1 MDLPWRNRRQQLE
14 AVAAR
19 FGIPVSRYKAIQ
31 NDAEIRVLFQ
41 TAKQQGHEGLMLKSV
56 ESAYEAGQRRKT
68 WMKVKEPEE
77 ALTTVI
83 LYAHAGSGK
92 RGGTY
97 SDFTLGVRTHNAPD
111 SPFVPIGKAYGGYS
125 NEELK
130 QLNNALR
137 DLVLDRFGPTIMLKP
152 TIVVELEFDEI
163 QQNSRTKAGFSL
175 RFPRFKRIR
184 WDLGPADT
192 DTIEVVKQRW
202 ELRISGR
209 ANTPETARLPGI

>member
-1 MDLPWRNRRQQLE
+1 
-14 AVAAR
+14 
-19 FGIPVSRYKAIQ
+19 
-31 NDAEIRVLFQ
+31 
-41 TAKQQGHEGLMLKSV
+41 
-56 ESAYEAGQRRKT
+56 
-68 WMKVKEPEE
+68 MKVKEPEE